1 MMTRTLVV
9 FVTCPTLAAG
19 QRLARTLVKA
29 KLAACVNVLPH
40 VESVFTWKGKTERAR
55 ETLLII
61 KTPARR
67 FEALRRAV
75 VAHHPYEVPEV
86 IALPIVAGHQA
97 YLEWVAA
104 SC

>member
-1 MMTRTLVV
+1 MTRTLVV
-9 FVTCPTLAAG
+9 FVTCPTLLVG
-19 QRLARTLVKA
+19 QRLAKALVTA

-40 VESVFTWKGKTERAR
+40 VESVFTWKSKTARAR

-86 IALPIVAGHQA
+86 IALPVVAGHQA
-97 YLEWVAA
+97 YLQWVATA
-104 SC
+104 C